1 MSVPNKEDLAY
12 ETVVSPANNSSIDS
26 KSNSIMNNC
35 KRTKDMHIIHLNTD
49 ESSTARTED
58 ETDDE
63 SLRLGPGFGSL
74 YLASNSSLSDTGTY
88 NSSPLDPTR
97 VRSSSGLTSINEV
110 VDRVAVTADR
120 EVWRRKSLLV
130 DNDDDQ
136 YDYPSDEEGIKSSA
150 LAKNLFSREKESA
163 DDVYIKNDGRDA
175 YKRTYP
181 ASFHCST
188 KLETNS
194 SFEEPLSCREKF
206 DQVCVCM
213 SNCNL
218 YYVPMIVYM
227 NIISNHPAL
236 STQPALGCDEN
247 LCSPSPRRKESDYQQ
262 TGQEEETEEN
272 EWVGLL
278 VSGFYNMICTPYRR

>member
-1 MSVPNKEDLAY
+1 MSEPSNRGDLAY
-12 ETVVSPANNSSIDS
+12 ETVVSPEDNNKCQSC

-35 KRTKDMHIIHLNTD
+35 KRTKDMHTHLDTD
-49 ESSTARTED
+49 ESTAPTED

-74 YLASNSSLSDTGTY
+74 YLTSNSSLSDTGTY

-97 VRSSSGLTSINEV
+97 VRSSSGLTSIDEV
-110 VDRVAVTADR
+110 VNRVAVTADR

-136 YDYPSDEEGIKSSA
+136 YDDYPSDEEGGIKSS
-150 LAKNLFSREKESA
+150 LAKKLSYGT

-175 YKRTYP
+175 CKRTYP

-218 YYVPMIVYM
+218 YVPMIVNK

-236 STQPALGCDEN
+236 STTASTRL
-247 LCSPSPRRKESDYQQ
+247 
-262 TGQEEETEEN
+262 
-272 EWVGLL
+272 
-278 VSGFYNMICTPYRR
+278 

>member
-1 MSVPNKEDLAY
+1 MSVTSSIMSEPSNRGDPAY
-12 ETVVSPANNSSIDS
+12 ETFVSPEDNKCQSC

-35 KRTKDMHIIHLNTD
+35 NCKRTKDMHTIHLDTD
-49 ESSTARTED
+49 ESTAPTED

-74 YLASNSSLSDTGTY
+74 YLTSNSSLSDTGTY

-110 VDRVAVTADR
+110 VDRVAADR

-136 YDYPSDEEGIKSSA
+136 YNDYPSDEEGGIKSS
-150 LAKNLFSREKESA
+150 LAKKLSYGDA
-163 DDVYIKNDGRDA
+163 GRDTS
-175 YKRTYP
+175 KRIKYP

-194 SFEEPLSCREKF
+194 SFEEPLTCREKF
-206 DQVCVCM
+206 DQVCVFM
-213 SNCNL
+213 SN
-218 YYVPMIVYM
+218 YK
-227 NIISNHPAL
+227 
-236 STQPALGCDEN
+236 
-247 LCSPSPRRKESDYQQ
+247 CS
-262 TGQEEETEEN
+262 
-272 EWVGLL
+272 
-278 VSGFYNMICTPYRR
+278 